1 MAEETPDTNV
11 EEVET
16 AAAGEAGGDPTK
28 SVETG
33 GEPTGEAPE
42 SAAPSTPKT
51 QTRREKLEARR
62 DLFGLRMQHATGELE
77 NSAGLRTAK
86 RDLAR
91 ALTVAQQRGVD
102 PTEIKKSDG

>member
-1 MAEETPDTNV
+1 MTARELRDLSDDTLRDEIANV
-11 EEVET
+11 
-16 AAAGEAGGDPTK
+16 
-28 SVETG
+28 
-33 GEPTGEAPE
+33 
-42 SAAPSTPKT
+42 
-51 QTRREKLEARR
+51 RR

-102 PTEIKKSDG
+102 PTMKSNG